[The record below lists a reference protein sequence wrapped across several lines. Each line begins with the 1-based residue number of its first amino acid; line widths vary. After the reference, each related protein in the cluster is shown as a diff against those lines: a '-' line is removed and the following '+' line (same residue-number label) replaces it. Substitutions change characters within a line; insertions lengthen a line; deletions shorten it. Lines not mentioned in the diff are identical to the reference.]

1 MSSRKNSGPRLFENW
16 HDSWAPMWVV
26 VEGRVMPMAEYRKAT
41 GITARMIGYRLNEL
55 GWPEADALS
64 VPPKPLGRPRLPND
78 KID

>member
-26 VEGRVMPMAEYRKAT
+26 SDGKVLSMAEYRKAT

-55 GWPEADALS
+55 GWSEMEALS
-64 VPPKPLGRPRLPND
+64 TPPKPLGRPRLDGD
-78 KID
+78 KV